1 MNIFPAIDLI
11 DKKAVRLLKG
21 DYDKVT
27 VYSNSPLE
35 VAIEFE
41 SQGTEFLHTVDLDGA
56 KDGNTPNF
64 DVIREIVENTSLKV
78 EIGGGIRKMETI
90 EKYVSAGVYR
100 VILGTAAT
108 ENIEFLKDAV
118 SKYGDKIAVGAD
130 IKDGYVAIKGW
141 LEKSSYTIYDFCRV
155 LSEIGVKTVIVTD
168 ITKDGAMEGTN
179 IDLYKELSE
188 KYDLD
193 FVASGGVSDI
203 SDVERLKSM
212 NLSGAIIGKALYTGA
227 IDLSEAIRISK
238 EVE

>member
-35 VAIEFE
+35 VAKEFE
-41 SQGTEFLHTVDLDGA
+41 SQGAEFLHTVDLDGA

-78 EIGGGIRKMETI
+78 EIGGGIRNMETI

-168 ITKDGAMEGTN
+168 MEGTN